1 MTNKKKI
8 QETIKEVRTK
18 ENICIFWRKKI
29 PKLKKTENEL
39 VGEKMFKTQFFSRN
53 FNPSAS
59 NIEISKG
66 STDDNR
72 FNFDIL
78 SLLDKKFVFFSQV

>member
-18 ENICIFWRKKI
+18 ENICIFWRTKI

-53 FNPSAS
+53 FNASAS